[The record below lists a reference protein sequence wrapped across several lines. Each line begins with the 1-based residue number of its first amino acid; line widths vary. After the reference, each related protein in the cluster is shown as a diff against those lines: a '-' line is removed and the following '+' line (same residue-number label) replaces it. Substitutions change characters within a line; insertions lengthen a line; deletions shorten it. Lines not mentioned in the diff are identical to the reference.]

1 MTEDE
6 TRGAGATA
14 DMPEHATD
22 APEQMKVRLAKVDR
36 MRAEGIDPYPVGYP
50 RTHTIA
56 EVRNEFGELPADA
69 ATGKQVGVTG
79 RVVLYRN
86 GGKLCFPTIPD
97 RTREIPGMISL
108 DRARGQ
114 ARPASQPHVHPGR

>member
-69 ATGKQVGVTG
+69 ATGKQVGGTG
-79 RVVLYRN
+79 RVARYRN
-86 GGKLCFPTIPD
+86 GEQTRLSHIPP
-97 RTREIPGMISL
+97 RIIELHM
-108 DRARGQ
+108 
-114 ARPASQPHVHPGR
+114 